1 LCVVSLY
8 IILQGVVSYA
18 VGSTLVCDT
27 LEEAQDLC
35 FTKGERVKVV
45 TLRGHSI
52 SKSGAMT
59 GGSAAS
65 ERVDRWEEREVDAL
79 RQRKAELES
88 LLSQLTAQAPSRQQ
102 LLDLETRVRSLQSK
116 VKLSETD
123 IKVVEEKLAHLQQQK
138 ALRGENRVRVRK
150 EIDVLGG
157 EVRTLER
164 NLAQVKK
171 VVFCSPRCAVTM
183 SFIQRSSECACAH
196 TRNRLLHLK
205 MFGPCP
211 LVSILNMYV

>member
-1 LCVVSLY
+1 
-8 IILQGVVSYA
+8 VVSYA

-65 ERVDRWEEREVDAL
+65 ERVDRWEEREVDTL

-88 LLSQLTAQAPSRQQ
+88 LLSQLTSQAPSRQQ

-138 ALRGENRVRVRK
+138 ALRGENRARVRR
-150 EIDVLGG
+150 EIEVLGG
-157 EVRTLER
+157 EIRTLER
-164 NLAQVKK
+164 NLAQVM
-171 VVFCSPRCAVTM
+171 VFFCR
-183 SFIQRSSECACAH
+183 I
-196 TRNRLLHLK
+196 
-205 MFGPCP
+205 
-211 LVSILNMYV
+211 